1 MPKRSNLDVITLKN
15 SIFAIALKSVSEKK
29 IKAVYVNKKDN
40 FNKLN
45 KKITDFIKKE
55 EVDKALGEAVAVLAN
70 KIKANT
76 IVSVETVGTNKNN
89 EEARIKLRVIIFK
102 KQGLT
107 FNRKEFEIDEDP
119 SVILGTKPIKTII
132 AEAIKKGFITNE
144 DSIISLD
151 DGLGTGIL
159 GNLSVFYV
167 NNLFANTKIYKLDDQ
182 VKADVIDSVIN
193 IALEIGREGREGKH
207 IGTGF
212 VIGDAEELKNY
223 TKQMILNPFSGY
235 PDKVLKITDPE
246 LKETVKNF
254 AQLDGVFI
262 ISKEGLLL
270 SAGTYL
276 SVDTGIPEVKRLK
289 GFGTRHRCAAAIT
302 KHTNSIAVV
311 VSESGGKIRVFK
323 KGKIILTLM

>member
-1 MPKRSNLDVITLKN
+1 MPRRSNLDVITLKN

-29 IKAVYVNKKDN
+29 IKAVSVKKKELDN
-40 FNKLN
+40 LN
-45 KKITDFIKKE
+45 KKITDFIKRE
-55 EVDKALGEAVAVLAN
+55 EVDKALGEAVAILAN

-76 IVSVETVGTNKNN
+76 IVSVETVGASKDE
-89 EEARIKLRVIIFK
+89 EEAKIKLKVTIFK
-102 KQGLT
+102 KQGLS
-107 FNRKEFEIDEDP
+107 FNRKEFEIEEEP

-132 AEAIKKGFITNE
+132 AEAIKRGFITNE
-144 DSIISLD
+144 DSIIALD

-167 NNLFANTKIYKLDDQ
+167 KNLFADTKIYKLDEQ

-207 IGTGF
+207 VGTGF
-212 VIGDAEELKNY
+212 IIGDPEELKSY

-235 PDKVLKITDPE
+235 PDKVLRITDPE

-254 AQLDGVFI
+254 AQLDGVFV
-262 ISKEGLLL
+262 ISKDGLLI

-276 SVDTGIPEVKRLK
+276 SVNTDIPEVKRLK

-311 VSESGGKIRVFK
+311 VSESGGKVRVFK
-323 KGKIILTLM
+323 KGKILLTLM